1 MQNIMT
7 KIDRIASWIL
17 FITIILYAITGY
29 GMTKGLIDSDF
40 SRTWHLGYLGA
51 IGLIAFVIHTSW
63 AVYLSLKRKNIWNIF
78 TKSLL
83 ALFYLSLIFF
93 FCFMQFFYQ
102 ESKGKEIDHSKDTT
116 ESVEKSIDI
125 VTKVFTAE
133 TLKQYNGLNG
143 QSAYIAVDGIVYDVS
158 SLFINGQHYG
168 CSAGQDVTD
177 EFNSERRHNDNM
189 LEGYAVVGTYE

>member
-1 MQNIMT
+1 MT

-29 GMTKGLIDSDF
+29 GMTKGLIDSNF
-40 SRTWHLGYLGA
+40 SHTWHLGYLGA

-63 AVYLSLKRKNIWNIF
+63 ATHLALKRKNIWNVY

-83 ALFYLSLIFF
+83 VIFYLSLISF

-102 ESKGKEIDHSKDTT
+102 ESKSKEIDHPKTT
-116 ESVEKSIDI
+116 IENSGTSIDI
-125 VTKVFTAE
+125 ITTVFTAE
-133 TLKQYNGLNG
+133 TLEQYNGLNG
-143 QSAYIAVDGIVYDVS
+143 QPAYIAVDGIVYDVS
-158 SLFINGQHYG
+158 SLFVNGQHYG

-177 EFNSERRHNDNM
+177 EFDGERRHNDNM
-189 LEGYAVVGTYE
+189 LEGYTVVGTYE